1 MNKYDIFIAYSHY
14 DVGKEYAQKLY
25 NLLTE
30 ETLLRVFIDSKS
42 NLSTN
47 DTTLAL
53 KQSSV
58 VVLLLTSKT
67 LETIKREMSKRKDER
82 SMLIRELNELAKFD
96 ESRIIP
102 LNIVEGKDI
111 DSNEIRFVRKRLD
124 NKEYSEIKKE
134 YQFLSSINYIK
145 TNYNEPLSKQTII
158 DIIERLSRYEKATQ
172 KHRRTKHIIALT
184 VIILFALF
192 TAVFYYLRAENLKEQ
207 LNDKKIVLIGGG
219 TAKQYFLC
227 HGINPDTM
235 PNTVMMHAPSQL
247 VWPLLAETYKD
258 TSDNENYTTIVL
270 SSQTIKSVDQLF
282 SQWDSIQLTNSH
294 RLIDLLLDSIPL
306 QVGIYPKNAYKQ
318 FKDSITVS
326 QLKELIGNLKENNLF
341 LVTTSKHSGTL
352 NTFQELLY
360 KDKLNK
366 DKLNKDKLIGAP
378 IRPSRPDLLQGY
390 YLDEK
395 GNKRY
400 SAIIVLQNELYNIKN
415 NETDNIKILKV
426 YDDSIHKQSKLPLHL
441 YMMIKKIHGNNE
453 IELDIDTNSRL
464 FYILSQLGWDGD
476 KTFDDTG
483 DMIIHLNK
491 KNQ

>member
-30 ETLLRVFIDSKS
+30 ETFLRVFIDSKS

-47 DTTLAL
+47 DTTQAL

-102 LNIVEGKDI
+102 LNIVEGKDF

-145 TNYNEPLSKQTII
+145 TNYNEPISKQTII

-172 KHRRTKHIIALT
+172 KHRIAKHIIALT

-192 TAVFYYLRAENLKEQ
+192 TAVFYYLRAENLKGQ
-207 LNDKKIVLIGGG
+207 LNDNLKEKKVVLIGGG

-235 PNTVMMHAPSQL
+235 PNIVMMHAPSQL

-258 TSDNENYTTIVL
+258 TSENENYTTIVL
-270 SSQTIKSVDQLF
+270 SSQTIDSVDQLF
-282 SQWDSIQLTNSH
+282 SQWDSIHLTDSH

-306 QVGIYPKNAYKQ
+306 QVGIYPQDALDQ

-341 LVTTSKHSGTL
+341 LVTTSEHSGTL
-352 NTFQELLY
+352 NTFQKL
-360 KDKLNK
+360 LNK
-366 DKLNKDKLIGAP
+366 DKPNKDKLIGAP
-378 IRPSRPDLLQGY
+378 IRPSRPDLLKGY

-415 NETDNIKILKV
+415 NETNNIKILNV
-426 YDDSIHKQSKLPLHL
+426 YDDTSHKQCKLPLHL
-441 YMMIKKIHGNNE
+441 YMMIKKNPGNNK
-453 IELDIDTNSRL
+453 IELKIDTNSRL
-464 FYILSQLGWDGD
+464 FYILNQLGWKE
-476 KTFDDTG
+476 KTLPDTSG
-483 DMIIHLNK
+483 MIIHL
-491 KNQ
+491 KNQNQ

>member
-219 TAKQYFLC
+219 TAKQYFLR

-258 TSDNENYTTIVL
+258 TSENENYTTIVL
-270 SSQTIKSVDQLF
+270 SSQTIKSADQLF
-282 SQWDSIQLTNSH
+282 SQWDSIHLTESH
-294 RLIDLLLDSIPL
+294 RLIDLFLDSIPL
-306 QVGIYPKNAYKQ
+306 QVGIYPKKAFKQ

-341 LVTTSKHSGTL
+341 LVTTSEHSGTL
-352 NTFQELLY
+352 NTFQELLN
-360 KDKLNK
+360 DTL
-366 DKLNKDKLIGAP
+366 LIGAP
-378 IRPSRPDLLQGY
+378 IRPSRPDLLKGY
-390 YLDEK
+390 YLDKK
-395 GNKRY
+395 GNKSY

-415 NETDNIKILKV
+415 NETNNIKILNV
-426 YDDSIHKQSKLPLHL
+426 YDDSLHKQCKLPLHL
-441 YMMIKKIHGNNE
+441 YMMIKKIHGNNK
-453 IELDIDTNSRL
+453 IKLDIDTNSRL
-464 FYILSQLGWDGD
+464 FYILNQLGWKE
-476 KTFDDTG
+476 KTLPDTSG
-483 DMIIHLNK
+483 MIIHL
-491 KNQ
+491 KNQNQ

>member
-1 MNKYDIFIAYSHY
+1 M
-14 DVGKEYAQKLY
+14 GKEYAQKLY

-124 NKEYSEIKKE
+124 NNEYSKIKKE

-145 TNYNEPLSKQTII
+145 TNYNEPISKQTII

-219 TAKQYFLC
+219 TAKQYFLR

-258 TSDNENYTTIVL
+258 TSENENYTTIVL
-270 SSQTIKSVDQLF
+270 SSQTIDSADQVF
-282 SQWDSIQLTNSH
+282 SQWDSSQLIDSH
-294 RLIDLLLDSIPL
+294 RLIDLFLDSIPL
-306 QVGIYPKNAYKQ
+306 QVGIYPKKAFKQ

-341 LVTTSKHSGTL
+341 LVTTSEHSGTL
-352 NTFQELLY
+352 NTFQKLLEI
-360 KDKLNK
+360 
-366 DKLNKDKLIGAP
+366 DKLIGAP
-378 IRPSRPDLLQGY
+378 IRPSRPDLLKGY
-390 YLDEK
+390 YLDKK
-395 GNKRY
+395 GNKSY

-415 NETDNIKILKV
+415 NETNNIKILNV
-426 YDDSIHKQSKLPLHL
+426 YDDSLHKQCKLPLHL
-441 YMMIKKIHGNNE
+441 YMMIKKIHGNNK
-453 IELDIDTNSRL
+453 IKLDIDTNSRL
-464 FYILSQLGWDGD
+464 FYILNQLGWKE
-476 KTFDDTG
+476 KTLPDTSG
-483 DMIIHLNK
+483 MIIHL
-491 KNQ
+491 KNQNQ

>member
-219 TAKQYFLC
+219 TAKQYFLR

-258 TSDNENYTTIVL
+258 TSENENYTTIVL
-270 SSQTIKSVDQLF
+270 SSQTIGSVDQLF
-282 SQWDSIQLTNSH
+282 SQWDSSQLIDSH
-294 RLIDLLLDSIPL
+294 RLIDLFLDSIPL
-306 QVGIYPKNAYKQ
+306 QVGIYPKKAFKQ

-341 LVTTSKHSGTL
+341 LVTTSEHSGTL
-352 NTFQELLY
+352 NTFQKLLEI
-360 KDKLNK
+360 
-366 DKLNKDKLIGAP
+366 DKLIGAP
-378 IRPSRPDLLQGY
+378 IRPSRPDLLKGY
-390 YLDEK
+390 YLDKK
-395 GNKRY
+395 GNKSY

-415 NETDNIKILKV
+415 NETNNIKILNV
-426 YDDSIHKQSKLPLHL
+426 YDDSLHKQCKLPLHL
-441 YMMIKKIHGNNE
+441 YMMIKKIHGNNK
-453 IELDIDTNSRL
+453 IKLDIDTNSRL
-464 FYILSQLGWDGD
+464 FYILNQLGWKE
-476 KTFDDTG
+476 KTLPDTSG
-483 DMIIHLNK
+483 MIIHL
-491 KNQ
+491 KNQNQ

>member
-1 MNKYDIFIAYSHY
+1 
-14 DVGKEYAQKLY
+14 VGKEYAQKLY

-219 TAKQYFLC
+219 TAKQYFLR

-258 TSDNENYTTIVL
+258 TSENENYTTIVL
-270 SSQTIKSVDQLF
+270 SSQTIDSADQLF
-282 SQWDSIQLTNSH
+282 SQWDSIHLTNSH
-294 RLIDLLLDSIPL
+294 RLIDLFLDSIPL
-306 QVGIYPKNAYKQ
+306 QVGIYPKKAFKQ

-341 LVTTSKHSGTL
+341 LVTTSEHSGTL
-352 NTFQELLY
+352 NTFQKLLEI
-360 KDKLNK
+360 
-366 DKLNKDKLIGAP
+366 DKLIGAP
-378 IRPSRPDLLQGY
+378 IRPSRPDLLKGY
-390 YLDEK
+390 YLDKK
-395 GNKRY
+395 GNKSY

-415 NETDNIKILKV
+415 NETNNIKILNV
-426 YDDSIHKQSKLPLHL
+426 YDDSLHKQCKLPLHL
-441 YMMIKKIHGNNE
+441 YMMIKKIHGNNK
-453 IELDIDTNSRL
+453 IKLDIDTNSRL
-464 FYILSQLGWDGD
+464 FYILNQLGWKE
-476 KTFDDTG
+476 KTLPDTSG
-483 DMIIHLNK
+483 MIIHL
-491 KNQ
+491 KNQNQ

>member
-30 ETLLRVFIDSKS
+30 ETFLRVFIDSKS

-47 DTTLAL
+47 DTTQAL

-82 SMLIRELNELAKFD
+82 SMLIRELNELVKFD

-102 LNIVEGKDI
+102 LNIVEGKDF

-145 TNYNEPLSKQTII
+145 TNYNEPISKQTII
-158 DIIERLSRYEKATQ
+158 DIIERLSRYEKAAQ
-172 KHRRTKHIIALT
+172 KHRIAKHIIALT

-207 LNDKKIVLIGGG
+207 LNDNLKEKKVVLIGGG

-270 SSQTIKSVDQLF
+270 SSQTIKSADQLF
-282 SQWDSIQLTNSH
+282 SQWDSIHLTDSH
-294 RLIDLLLDSIPL
+294 RLIDLFLDSIPL
-306 QVGIYPKNAYKQ
+306 QVGIYPKKAFKE
-318 FKDSITVS
+318 FKDSITIP
-326 QLKELIGNLKENNLF
+326 QLKELLKKDSLF
-341 LVTTSKHSGTL
+341 LVTTSVHSGTL
-352 NTFQELLY
+352 NTFQELLEN
-360 KDKLNK
+360 DT
-366 DKLNKDKLIGAP
+366 LIGAP
-378 IRPSRPDLLQGY
+378 IRPSRPDLLKGY
-390 YLDEK
+390 YLDKK

-415 NETDNIKILKV
+415 NETDSIKILNV
-426 YDDSIHKQSKLPLHL
+426 YDDTSHKQCKLPLHL
-441 YMMIKKIHGNNE
+441 YMMIKKNPGNNK
-453 IELDIDTNSRL
+453 IELKIDTNSRL
-464 FYILSQLGWDGD
+464 FYILNQLGWKE
-476 KTFDDTG
+476 KTLPDTSG
-483 DMIIHLNK
+483 MIIHL
-491 KNQ
+491 KNQNQ